1 MVRSGK
7 SGSSPLKQGYVERLA
22 QNHILVASEYLQG
35 GRAHNFSGSLGQL
48 LAEVVQSVTTGVWC
62 EKKKSFNYLQKT
74 PQLYGSSSNCL
85 LETQEKMSLFKIM
98 IFVTLTCNFWQCG
111 DSTKLNLMSPVAAK
125 PLLVIDGEVFYSVS
139 NFSTCANAFCAFW
152 RFLYYLTGNILRANL
167 LNLTVIWPIG
177 KLQQLH

>member
-48 LAEVVQSVTTGVWC
+48 LAHGAECYNRGMKW
-62 EKKKSFNYLQKT
+62 EKKSFNYLQKT

-98 IFVTLTCNFWQCG
+98 IFVTLTCNFWQCR

-139 NFSTCANAFCAFW
+139 NFSTCANVFCAFW